1 MSIDKEKFK
10 KKYYEAQNRIR
21 NNFKEL
27 GPARKRVL
35 ICGGGYPGIW
45 LEHNQ
50 DNLFTVDF
58 APEEAWNSMEI
69 FMDCQREDGLFP
81 FAVWLIDT
89 DNPYGEPAYWHIQNI
104 LPFARCALEIADRL
118 GKDEACYQRIYQCA
132 GKFDRWLETYRNTR
146 KTGLVEMFCTWDT
159 GHDNSPRVQSSE
171 IPLACPEKN
180 ACNLMSTSLMPLLSV
195 DLSAMRYGALEALA
209 TLARRLGK
217 DQEAEIW
224 MEKRAVLRENILKY
238 LYDPEDEFFYDLRP
252 DGTFHKFRTEH
263 VTRLFLN
270 RVLTQSEFDRVYDR
284 YFAVD
289 GKEFRPAYP
298 IPSISVDDP
307 AFDHRLPHNSWGC
320 NTQGLT
326 MLRALLWMPE
336 YHREDDM
343 EIFQRRWVEAII
355 NHDSDFQQELNPF
368 TGEPIFFEK
377 SPLKDYTPTLL
388 ILLEYGK
395 RHPELLV

>member
-118 GKDEACYQRIYQCA
+118 GKDEACYQRIYQSA
-132 GKFDRWLETYRNTR
+132 GKSF
-146 KTGLVEMFCTWDT
+146 
-159 GHDNSPRVQSSE
+159 
-171 IPLACPEKN
+171 
-180 ACNLMSTSLMPLLSV
+180 
-195 DLSAMRYGALEALA
+195 
-209 TLARRLGK
+209 
-217 DQEAEIW
+217 
-224 MEKRAVLRENILKY
+224 
-238 LYDPEDEFFYDLRP
+238 
-252 DGTFHKFRTEH
+252 
-263 VTRLFLN
+263 
-270 RVLTQSEFDRVYDR
+270 
-284 YFAVD
+284 
-289 GKEFRPAYP
+289 
-298 IPSISVDDP
+298 
-307 AFDHRLPHNSWGC
+307 
-320 NTQGLT
+320 
-326 MLRALLWMPE
+326 
-336 YHREDDM
+336 
-343 EIFQRRWVEAII
+343 
-355 NHDSDFQQELNPF
+355 
-368 TGEPIFFEK
+368 
-377 SPLKDYTPTLL
+377 
-388 ILLEYGK
+388 
-395 RHPELLV
+395 